1 MERRHFED
9 QDGERDETQQL
20 QNKLLAAGRAGSALD
35 PCDVVISPVSPN
47 PSVATAS
54 IATAAYAS
62 NRLWAK
68 VSPKNVEKNVELR
81 SS

>member
-1 MERRHFED
+1 MERRHLED

-20 QNKLLAAGRAGSALD
+20 QNKLLAAGSALD
-35 PCDVVISPVSPN
+35 PCDVVISPVSPY

-68 VSPKNVEKNVELR
+68 VSSKNVEKNVELR